1 MSGNLPSWVGPAAV
15 AFAAGI
21 GGGLLL
27 ARLLNKDAV
36 ADGGSEAVKQDGD
49 DKGIRGVSSGRE
61 AQWLSQCAR
70 AGGKRE

>member
-36 ADGGSEAVKQDGD
+36 ADGGSEAVIQDVGD
-49 DKGIRGVSSGRE
+49 GKIRGVSSGRE
-61 AQWLSQCAR
+61 RS
-70 AGGKRE
+70 G